1 MTMDK
6 MLEDLH
12 AFLLRINFLQNAVK
26 ISKDKIQD
34 RKAQWDLSQKNDV
47 KEWERTKCK
56 LLYEKEVELRMPS
69 IIKNLEEI
77 KTLSEQ
83 TESLIIDLA
92 QMLRQAKETVENA
105 QKHGVSC
112 KLKPKLDLVQRL
124 QQL

>member
-12 AFLLRINFLQNAVK
+12 ALSLRINFLQNAVK
-26 ISKDKIQD
+26 ISQDKIQN
-34 RKAQWDLSQKNDV
+34 RKAQWDLSQNPLH
-47 KEWERTKCK
+47 K
-56 LLYEKEVELRMPS
+56 LLYEKEVELRMPT

-92 QMLRQAKETVENA
+92 HMLRQAKETVENA
-105 QKHGVSC
+105 QKHGVSR